1 MRQKNPDD
9 SLTVIN
15 SPLLLEHTYKKLH
28 APLYF
33 YAFKFVKDE
42 EVSRDLVQDSFLS
55 VLNKPLNN
63 TEIFNL
69 PSYLFRTVRNNCLNY
84 LHHKSIEHDFQEM
97 ELERSKREIEYFD
110 MYKALVENEMVQ
122 KLNEAIETLPEH
134 YRLPF
139 VMSRFENVK
148 NKEIAEKLGIPL
160 RTVET
165 KIYRALCLLREK
177 MGDCFISFYVIIL
190 RHKP

>member
-1 MRQKNPDD
+1 MKQEN
-9 SLTVIN
+9 SESGFIIN
-15 SPLLLEHTYKKLH
+15 NSILLEHTYKKLH
-28 APLYF
+28 GPLYF

-55 VLNKPLNN
+55 VLSKPLNN
-63 TEIFNL
+63 TEISNL

-84 LHHKSIEHDFQEM
+84 LHHKMIEHDFREM
-97 ELERSKREIEYFD
+97 ELERSEREIKYFD
-110 MYKALVENEMVQ
+110 MHKTLVENEMIQ
-122 KLNEAIETLPEH
+122 KLNEAIEILPEH

-139 VMSRFENVK
+139 VMSRFENLK
-148 NKEIAEKLGIPL
+148 NKEIAEKLEMPL

-177 MGDCFISFYVIIL
+177 LGDSLILLNIIIM
-190 RHKP
+190 RKI